1 MTQLLEAR
9 RTPDILISHEIPNV
23 ITGLAALVVDVN
35 TSYIRAGREKIAKP
49 STERKIGELTV
60 GIDTRKEGEDQEGN
74 LHGALAELFRDH
86 DIHGRDVRRILQR
99 SLYHMEGNTYYPGF
113 ERQVKGRTI
122 QCEYAIVLY
131 DGPLLE
137 IEPYDSKEVE
147 DAQWMPI
154 DRLLQSD
161 VRPLAGQAVWHAL
174 NTGVIQNNLRRY
186 HQERESRLRL
196 LPPGF
201 SINERY
207 EKRELL
213 PDMGKQLV

>member
-1 MTQLLEAR
+1 
-9 RTPDILISHEIPNV
+9 
-23 ITGLAALVVDVN
+23 
-35 TSYIRAGREKIAKP
+35 
-49 STERKIGELTV
+49 
-60 GIDTRKEGEDQEGN
+60 
-74 LHGALAELFRDH
+74 
-86 DIHGRDVRRILQR
+86 
-99 SLYHMEGNTYYPGF
+99 
-113 ERQVKGRTI
+113 
-122 QCEYAIVLY
+122 
-131 DGPLLE
+131 
-137 IEPYDSKEVE
+137 
-147 DAQWMPI
+147 
-154 DRLLQSD
+154 